1 MLVHR
6 KKRSFFFAN
15 IVITVALKRVYIW
28 NSYYRGGISV
38 DAAVAIASMFFLVK
52 SYLGIVFA
60 PTALKDSKILEK
72 LEKLYPQCKIPN
84 APCIMMVHEQ
94 KKSFKCDFC
103 DYSISG
109 KGSLTKHIMS
119 VLERKKS
126 FMCII
131 QAWYY
136 LRANHCELIY
146 HGTPG
151 FYFQS
156 RFFDGVQFKKYYIL
170 II

>member
-72 LEKLYPQCKIPN
+72 LEQLYPQCKIPN
-84 APCIMMVHEQ
+84 AF
-94 KKSFKCDFC
+94 KSDFC